1 MSMYEML
8 KNMWIMKTITEA
20 RLGNAVIRKYITE
33 EQKAEIM
40 ACPQVSDEV

>member
-33 EQKAEIM
+33 EQKAEIL
-40 ACPQVSDEV
+40 AHSQVSDEV